1 MSKSRNHTHKRFDDE
16 YDYYFNDD
24 DDRKNEQKLQ
34 ERRKQKKIKNAL
46 RTKDIEILSSYDEM
60 E

>member
-16 YDYYFNDD
+16 YEYFYNDEAD
-24 DDRKNEQKLQ
+24 KRNELKLQ